1 MKQTTFCAI
10 LLLATGCTSPK
21 KAHTADP
28 LRVGTIV
35 VTPSS
40 DIDAALYVGT
50 IEEETSA
57 ALSFPVAGT
66 LARTYADEG
75 QRVQQGQLLA
85 ELDPTS
91 ARQTFDAAQAALD
104 QAKDACARLK
114 QLYDAESLPEIKWV
128 EAQTRLRQAESAY
141 GIARKN
147 LDDCKLYAPFTGVIG
162 KRQVGETVKKGEV
175 LFEINT
181 GAIARGYRTQP
192 YPAMTLLRIGMVK
205 VRFPVPEQEIARL
218 GTDSRLRI
226 TVAALGDRAF
236 PAGKIEKGAVANPAT
251 HTYDVRATL
260 SNADGELLPG
270 MVCRVEA
277 SPAGAAE
284 EIALPVRAVQQAGDG
299 SRFVW
304 KVSGDSVVRTAVA
317 TGRLVNN
324 AVTITAGIQ
333 AGDRIVTDGMQKI
346 GQGSKVI
353 AE

>member
-162 KRQVGETVKKGEV
+162 KRQAAAGETVLPGV
-175 LFEINT
+175 
-181 GAIARGYRTQP
+181 
-192 YPAMTLLRIGMVK
+192 PAMTLLRIGMVK

-236 PAGKIEKGAVANPAT
+236 PAGRSKRVPWQTPPHTPMTYAPRCPTPTASCSRAWYAAWRHRRQGRPKRSRCRYAPCSRPAT
-251 HTYDVRATL
+251 
-260 SNADGELLPG
+260 
-270 MVCRVEA
+270 EA
-277 SPAGAAE
+277 ASYG
-284 EIALPVRAVQQAGDG
+284 
-299 SRFVW
+299 
-304 KVSGDSVVRTAVA
+304 K
-317 TGRLVNN
+317 
-324 AVTITAGIQ
+324 
-333 AGDRIVTDGMQKI
+333 
-346 GQGSKVI
+346 
-353 AE
+353 

>member
-1 MKQTTFCAI
+1 MDFNKI
-10 LLLATGCTSPK
+10 KEMGL
-21 KAHTADP
+21 
-28 LRVGTIV
+28 
-35 VTPSS
+35 
-40 DIDAALYVGT
+40 
-50 IEEETSA
+50 E
-57 ALSFPVAGT
+57 
-66 LARTYADEG
+66 YAEKG
-75 QRVQQGQLLA
+75 KN
-85 ELDPTS
+85 
-91 ARQTFDAAQAALD
+91 AALD
-104 QAKDACARLK
+104 LAEKGRTQAK
-114 QLYDAESLPEIKWV
+114 IV
-128 EAQTRLRQAESAY
+128 NAQS
-141 GIARKN
+141 
-147 LDDCKLYAPFTGVIG
+147 KLYKAQ
-162 KRQVGETVKKGEV
+162 RQLGALVYSLAKGNE
-175 LFEINT
+175 EN
-181 GAIARGYRTQP
+181 QP
-192 YPAMTLLRIGMVK
+192 LVDKYIEMIDNI
-205 VRFPVPEQEIARL
+205 EQEIARL

-270 MVCRVEA
+270 MVCRVVA

-284 EIALPVRAVQQAGDG
+284 EIALPIRAVQQAGDG

>member
-21 KAHTADP
+21 KTHTADP

-66 LARTYADEG
+66 VARTYADEG

-104 QAKDACARLK
+104 QAKDACARLR
-114 QLYDAESLPEIKWV
+114 QLYDAESLPQIKWV

-162 KRQVGETVKKGEV
+162 KRQAAAGETVMPGV
-175 LFEINT
+175 
-181 GAIARGYRTQP
+181 
-192 YPAMTLLRIGMVK
+192 PAMTLLRIGMVK

>member
-21 KAHTADP
+21 KTHTADP

-66 LARTYADEG
+66 VARTYADEG

-114 QLYDAESLPEIKWV
+114 QLYDAESLP
-128 EAQTRLRQAESAY
+128 QAESAY

-162 KRQVGETVKKGEV
+162 KRQAAAGETVLPGV
-175 LFEINT
+175 
-181 GAIARGYRTQP
+181 
-192 YPAMTLLRIGMVK
+192 PAMTLLRIGTVK

-218 GTDSRLRI
+218 DTDSRLRI

>member
-75 QRVQQGQLLA
+75 QR
-85 ELDPTS
+85 
-91 ARQTFDAAQAALD
+91 DAAQAALD

-162 KRQVGETVKKGEV
+162 KRQAAAGETVLPGV
-175 LFEINT
+175 
-181 GAIARGYRTQP
+181 
-192 YPAMTLLRIGMVK
+192 PAMTLLRIGMVK